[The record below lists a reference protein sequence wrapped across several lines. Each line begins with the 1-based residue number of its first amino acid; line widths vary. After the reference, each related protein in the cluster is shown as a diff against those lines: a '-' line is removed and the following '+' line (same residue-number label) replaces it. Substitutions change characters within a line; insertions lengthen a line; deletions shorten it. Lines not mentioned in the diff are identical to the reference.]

1 MGRSRP
7 CLTNARGLLSWCVG
21 DGRGHDIADRATRRA
36 VNTAVETAVDTAVS
50 TAVERAVNGV
60 VYTFVDRALT
70 DALGNVRTTDA
81 FTLDMFSGSWTVT
94 LAGDANGV
102 YQKTPTPPTG
112 NEAFNEIGIG
122 VRGVN
127 SDGTPFYG
135 LNLVAE
141 RKGET
146 FVLVLLEAHGEGDT
160 EDEVVQLVSLEV
172 GGVTYAGEADVTLTE
187 DSSTRIVGSF
197 RAPVLTREGEADTT
211 GALAAEGSFNVPI
224 NPAGSLIVTEGAAQP
239 DS

>member
-1 MGRSRP
+1 MYIS
-7 CLTNARGLLSWCVG
+7 C
-21 DGRGHDIADRATRRA
+21 
-36 VNTAVETAVDTAVS
+36 
-50 TAVERAVNGV
+50 
-60 VYTFVDRALT
+60 VDRRC
-70 DALGNVRTTDA
+70 NHFR
-81 FTLDMFSGSWTVT
+81 LDMFSGSWTVT

-127 SDGTPFYG
+127 DDGRPFYG

-160 EDEVVQLVSLEV
+160 GGEVVQLVSLEV

-187 DSSTRIVGSF
+187 DSSTRIGGSF
-197 RAPVLTREGEADTT
+197 RAPVPMREGEADTMGT
-211 GALAAEGSFNVPI
+211 LSAEGSFDVPT
-224 NPAGSLIVTEGAAQP
+224 NPAGSMIVAEEAAQP
-239 DS
+239 GS